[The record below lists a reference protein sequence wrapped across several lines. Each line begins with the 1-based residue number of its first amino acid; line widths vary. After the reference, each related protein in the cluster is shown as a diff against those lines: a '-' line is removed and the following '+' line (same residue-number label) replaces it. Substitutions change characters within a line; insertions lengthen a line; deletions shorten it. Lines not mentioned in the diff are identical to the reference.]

1 MLPSW
6 GTATYNV
13 REPLDV
19 RSEHSL
25 EFPPSDGLGAF
36 LAAARNGSF
45 SSAAREIGVT
55 HAAVSRRIQAMEQW
69 AGARLFERHGRGV
82 RLTEVGEHL
91 AKTAEHAFTQVAM
104 VASDARKM
112 HSRTRVR
119 LSVLP
124 SLARLWLMPRI
135 VDLEGDP
142 GDITLQVNTE
152 HRVAIVDGR
161 DADLAIRYGNG
172 AWSGVHSTLLL
183 RECFFPVASPAVA
196 GRLAA
201 SSSLLTEETLLHDT
215 DSGDWRR
222 WLAFAGIPYRP
233 TRGERFFVDYD
244 IALLAAE
251 AGLGVALGRM
261 PLVTEALEQGR
272 LVRLSAPVMES
283 DRGHF
288 LVSRPMENRPAVLR
302 LMARLRA
309 HSDLMRGDVYC
320 LGNSQEH
327 DCDDV
332 GAEQNHPAVDEMQ

>member
-1 MLPSW
+1 M
-6 GTATYNV
+6 
-13 REPLDV
+13 
-19 RSEHSL
+19 

-45 SSAAREIGVT
+45 SAAAREIGVT
-55 HAAVSRRIQAMEQW
+55 HAAISRRIQAMEQW

-91 AKTAEHAFTQVAM
+91 AKTTEHALTQVAM

-142 GDITLQVNTE
+142 GDITLQVSTE
-152 HRVAIVDGR
+152 HRVALVDGR

-172 AWSGVHSTLLL
+172 SWSGAHSTLLL

-196 GRLAA
+196 RRLAV

-222 WLAFAGIPYRP
+222 WLAFAGIPYRL
-233 TRGERFFVDYD
+233 TKGERFFVDYD

-261 PLVTEALEQGR
+261 PLVSGALEQGR
-272 LVRLSAPVMES
+272 LVRLSAPVMKS

-288 LVSRPMENRPAVLR
+288 LVSRPMENRPAVLK
-302 LMARLRA
+302 LMARLCA
-309 HSDLMRGDVYC
+309 DSDLKECDAY
-320 LGNSQEH
+320 LAGNSLAH

-332 GAEQNHPAVDEMQ
+332 DVEQPHRTVDESCEPA